1 VPTKAK
7 ISAEGRQQRREV
19 EVSFWASVL
28 GFGFGLGFGFS
39 FGCLPFFLFSVLL
52 LSRFMH
58 V

>member
-39 FGCLPFFLFSVLL
+39 FGCLPFFYSPFCC
-52 LSRFMH
+52 
-58 V
+58 